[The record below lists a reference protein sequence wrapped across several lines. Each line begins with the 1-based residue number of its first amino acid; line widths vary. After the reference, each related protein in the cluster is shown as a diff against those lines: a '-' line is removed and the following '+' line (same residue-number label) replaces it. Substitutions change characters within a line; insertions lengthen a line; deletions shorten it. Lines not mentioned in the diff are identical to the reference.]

1 MELVFY
7 EPMPL
12 WAVLCG
18 AVGFALLVAVLAVG
32 LWHYWRAKES
42 AHLVNYRSP
51 TIRQNLK
58 RVK

>member
-12 WAVLCG
+12 WAVACG
-18 AVGFALLVAVLAVG
+18 AAGFALLVALLVMGV
-32 LWHYWRAKES
+32 WHVWRATHS
-42 AHLVNYRSP
+42 DHVVNYRSP